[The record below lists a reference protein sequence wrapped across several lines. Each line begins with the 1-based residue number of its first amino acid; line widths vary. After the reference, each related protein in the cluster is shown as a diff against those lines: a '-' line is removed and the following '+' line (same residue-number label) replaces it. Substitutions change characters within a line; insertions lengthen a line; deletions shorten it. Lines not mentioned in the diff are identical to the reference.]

1 MRWMRPIMFLLL
13 LPAGSMFAADLVDSS
28 KAAQGAEPVNGKP
41 GKKKKQAERLD
52 LNQIDLEQV
61 EEEWESTPTK
71 STIDMGSSV
80 KIREIVEPSGEYSYA
95 SFGRPDP
102 FVPPAALMDPGT
114 SAGAPFIP
122 EGSEIK
128 ITSPLQR
135 YPLSDLNV
143 KGVWQLSSGE
153 TRAVILTPK
162 GEGVVVKEGDPIS
175 SGKVLNIKREQLTVR
190 LYRLR
195 SDGVREYED
204 VGMKIGNTTGGTQGV
219 IKLEP
224 GKEPVFVNPE
234 ANSKPAPLSQA
245 LGSPVAPAS
254 QIAIPAAAVGSGVMA
269 PGAGVAPVP
278 GAALVPGAPAVPVAQ
293 PVEKGL
299 DPVVP
304 RTPQ

>member
-1 MRWMRPIMFLLL
+1 MMFLLL
-13 LPAGSMFAADLVDSS
+13 LPSGSMLAADPIPHSRRL
-28 KAAQGAEPVNGKP
+28 AQNAEPINAKP
-41 GKKKKQAERLD
+41 VKKRKPAERLD

-61 EEEWESTPTK
+61 EEEWDSTPTR
-71 STIDMGSSV
+71 STIDVGSSV
-80 KIREIVEPSGEYSYA
+80 KIREIVEPSSEYSYA

-102 FVPPAALMDPGT
+102 FQAPAALMDPGT
-114 SAGAPFIP
+114 SAGASVTP

-135 YPLSDLNV
+135 YPLNDLNV
-143 KGVWQLSSGE
+143 KGIWQLSTGE
-153 TRAVILTPK
+153 VRAVILTPK

-175 SGKVLNIKREQLTVR
+175 SGKVLSIKRELLTVR

-204 VGMKIGNTTGGTQGV
+204 VGMKIGGSSDASQGV

-224 GKEPVFVNPE
+224 GKDPVFVNPD
-234 ANSKPAPLSQA
+234 ADRKPMPVAPLGQA
-245 LGSPVAPAS
+245 LNPVAPAS
-254 QIAIPAAAVGSGVMA
+254 PM
-269 PGAGVAPVP
+269 PT
-278 GAALVPGAPAVPVAQ
+278 PGAPAAVPAVAPGGVAPIPAAGVQPIQ

-304 RTPQ
+304 RTPK

>member
-13 LPAGSMFAADLVDSS
+13 LPGSMLAADPVPNSRTL
-28 KAAQGAEPVNGKP
+28 AQNPDPANARPTKKRKP
-41 GKKKKQAERLD
+41 AERLD

-61 EEEWESTPTK
+61 EEEWDSTPTK
-71 STIDMGSSV
+71 STIDVGSSV
-80 KIREIVEPSGEYSYA
+80 KIREIVEPSSEYSYA

-102 FVPPAALMDPGT
+102 FQAPAALMDPGT
-114 SAGAPFIP
+114 STGASVPP

-135 YPLSDLNV
+135 YPLNDLNV
-143 KGVWQLSSGE
+143 KGIWQLSSGE
-153 TRAVILTPK
+153 VRAVILTPK
-162 GEGVVVKEGDPIS
+162 GEGIVVKEGDPMS
-175 SGKVLNIKREQLTVR
+175 SGKVLSIKREQLTVR

-204 VGMKIGNTTGGTQGV
+204 VGMKIGGKPEAAEGV

-224 GKEPVFVNPE
+224 GKDPVFM
-234 ANSKPAPLSQA
+234 NSDADRKPMPVAPLGQA
-245 LGSPVAPAS
+245 LNPVAPAS
-254 QIAIPAAAVGSGVMA
+254 PLPAAAPAAVPAVAPGGVAPIPAAGVQ
-269 PGAGVAPVP
+269 PI
-278 GAALVPGAPAVPVAQ
+278 Q

-304 RTPQ
+304 RTPQQGAGTGG